1 MICPRCQF
9 EFSPNFQD
17 SEAACPD
24 CGIRVARSV
33 AGVMKTSAVLISAR
47 GKQGFYRSV
56 QDVPEPLR
64 TELLTVTTSRNAG
77 MIVIADKAGRERLEL
92 ERMMKTPTPEA
103 PPAPVEVRRF
113 LGLSWVV
120 WAGLCLALGVAAILA
135 MLFSPAVFSPTV
147 LFPRR

>member
-9 EFSPNFQD
+9 EFSPNFRD
-17 SEAACPD
+17 VETACPD

-47 GKQGFYRSV
+47 GSKGFYRSV

-92 ERMMKTPTPEA
+92 ERMMKVPAADVPVTP
-103 PPAPVEVRRF
+103 VDVRHF
-113 LGLSWVV
+113 VGLSWVV
-120 WAGLCLALGVAAILA
+120 WAGIGLALGVACILVA
-135 MLFSPAVFSPTV
+135 LFSP
-147 LFPRR
+147 RW